1 MLSKI
6 TVQLDTNL
14 VSVSVFFNNTFQE
27 KGVDFSAKGYFPT
40 KKDIDF
46 GVKNS
51 AYLQSE
57 YKGMHDFRSSM
68 HNWPIS
74 LLLKNRE

>member
-6 TVQLDTNL
+6 TVQLDKNL

-40 KKDIDF
+40 NKDI
-46 GVKNS
+46 GLKNS

-57 YKGMHDFRSSM
+57 YKGTHDLEVLCT
-68 HNWPIS
+68 IGQS
-74 LLLKNRE
+74 LSPP